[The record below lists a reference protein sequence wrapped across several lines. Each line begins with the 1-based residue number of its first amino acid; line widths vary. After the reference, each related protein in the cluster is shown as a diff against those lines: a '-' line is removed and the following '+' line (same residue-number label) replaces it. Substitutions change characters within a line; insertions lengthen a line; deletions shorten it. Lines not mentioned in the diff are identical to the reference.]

1 MKFGKKLNQ
10 ALKILLVYTVIT
22 SIFRLLQKLTP
33 AILVGINNDVI
44 KNFIEV
50 YLIWFIPIFLIIVGI
65 CLYIRRTDGKFNLA
79 FIHNPM
85 IRITSGLLIMFEG
98 IFNLSISFP
107 VAFSNI
113 IMFQKFTS
121 EFENTFGTSREIL
134 IASNVIP
141 SLINLIQVL
150 LGLYLVLHKKRNS
163 EKENLD

>member
-1 MKFGKKLNQ
+1 
-10 ALKILLVYTVIT
+10 
-22 SIFRLLQKLTP
+22 
-33 AILVGINNDVI
+33 
-44 KNFIEV
+44 
-50 YLIWFIPIFLIIVGI
+50 
-65 CLYIRRTDGKFNLA
+65 
-79 FIHNPM
+79 M